1 MVFFISLSSFS
12 SLLTGTPDLALVG
25 GLYNNSSYRI
35 YLKRANVNFC
45 CLQGSF
51 FLYRYVFAKTLK
63 CFAVQNDLR

>member
-12 SLLTGTPDLALVG
+12 SLLTGTPDLAPVG

-45 CLQGSF
+45 CLQGRF
-51 FLYRYVFAKTLK
+51 FFIDMCLLK
-63 CFAVQNDLR
+63 HCSVLQFKMI

>member
-25 GLYNNSSYRI
+25 GLYNNSSY
-35 YLKRANVNFC
+35 LKRANVNFC

-51 FLYRYVFAKTLK
+51 FFIDMCLLK
-63 CFAVQNDLR
+63 HCSVLQFKMI